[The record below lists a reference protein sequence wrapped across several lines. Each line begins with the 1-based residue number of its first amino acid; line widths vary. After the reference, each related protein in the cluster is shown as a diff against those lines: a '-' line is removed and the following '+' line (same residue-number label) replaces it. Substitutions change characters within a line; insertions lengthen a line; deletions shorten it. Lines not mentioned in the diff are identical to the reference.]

1 MGMSHLMRDVEMPLS
16 GVLYRMED
24 IGFTVDTAF
33 LRQLGERYT
42 QEIEQ
47 SKQQVFAACGTTFNL
62 NSTQQ
67 LGDVL
72 FDKLQLRTARKPR
85 AAIPPPPKCWKVCR
99 TSRRRSLRRYYA
111 IGS

>member
-1 MGMSHLMRDVEMPLS
+1 MNRFLREFLPLLNLLRIHYHS
-16 GVLYRMED
+16 YNPYK
-24 IGFTVDTAF
+24 F

-72 FDKLQLRTARKPR
+72 FDKLQLPHGKKTARGYS
-85 AAIPPPPKCWKVCR
+85 
-99 TSRRRSLRRYYA
+99 TSAEVLEGLHSK
-111 IGS
+111 